1 MTNLKRFAL
10 ILTVLF
16 IALSVPLQASAAS
29 LYEVRQAVKNYYY
42 GEVNGDLYDAQSIEE
57 LMQMIKDPYTVYFT
71 QEEYRQFFQ
80 SIEQE
85 TVGIGV
91 VIETHEKG
99 VYITDVLAN
108 GPASSA
114 GLKSGDIITHADSVS
129 LVGMDLSSAV
139 SYITGNENTSV
150 TLTILRND
158 GSSNT
163 VTLVRKTIQSPN
175 IVSSLLYGNVGYI
188 HLASFSKNAAKDVSN
203 AIGNLKKQ
211 GASKFIFDLQNN
223 GGGYVDTAIDIISL
237 FPNAK
242 NAFVL
247 LDVDGI
253 TTFSVKDN
261 MSYIARSYHKFPTD
275 VSLLINGA
283 SASASDMTAGAVKAQ
298 KLGTIYGSTS
308 YGKGLMQELIE
319 FRDGSALKVTTAEFR
334 TPNGNVI
341 NKIGIKP
348 DVVTRTPIETAHFDI
363 IKSQLTKFKELKPL
377 QNVPQNKTF
386 TITLSKDVNVKSVA
400 NAIEL
405 VKLGGQKINITT
417 KVVGSK
423 ITVTP
428 KQSLTADSQY
438 ILVVHPTIKN
448 TQGKALKTGS
458 FLHIT
463 VAK

>member
-1 MTNLKRFAL
+1 MKKLAL
-10 ILTVLF
+10 IFTVLLM
-16 IALSVPLQASAAS
+16 ALSIPIQASAAS
-29 LYEVRQAVKNYYY
+29 LYEVRQALKNYYY
-42 GEVNGDLYDAQSIEE
+42 GEVNGDIYDAQSIDE

-71 QEEYRQFFQ
+71 SEEYRQFFQ

-91 VIETHEKG
+91 VVETHIQG
-99 VYITDVLAN
+99 IYISDVLAN
-108 GPASSA
+108 GPASTA
-114 GLKSGDIITHADSVS
+114 GLKSGDIITHADGVS
-129 LVGMDLSSAV
+129 LVGISLSEAV
-139 SYITGNENTSV
+139 GYITGDVNTSV

-163 VTLVRKTIQSPN
+163 VNLVRKTIQSPN
-175 IVSSLLYGNVGYI
+175 TVSSLLYGNVGYI
-188 HLASFSKNAAKDVSN
+188 HLASFSEKAAEEVSN

-211 GASKFIFDLQNN
+211 GATKFIFDLQNN
-223 GGGYVDTAIDIISL
+223 GGGYVATAIDIISL

-247 LDVDGI
+247 HDVDGV
-253 TTFSVKDN
+253 TTYSVKQN
-261 MSYIARSYHKFPTD
+261 MSYKARSYYKFPTD

-283 SASASDMTAGAVKAQ
+283 SASASDMTAGAIKDQ

-308 YGKGLMQELIE
+308 YGKGLMQRIE
-319 FRDGSALKVTTAEFR
+319 PFRDGSALKVTTAEFR

-341 NKIGIKP
+341 NEVGIKP
-348 DVVTRTPIETAHFDI
+348 DVETRTPIEAAHFDF
-363 IKSQLTKFKELKPL
+363 IKSQLTKFKQLKAL

-386 TITLSKDVNVKSVA
+386 TISLTKDVDAKSVA

-405 VKLGGQKINITT
+405 VKLGGSSIDITT

-423 ITVTP
+423 ISVTP
-428 KQSLTADSQY
+428 KQALTAQSQY
-438 ILVVHPTIKN
+438 VLVVHPTIKN
-448 TQGKALKTGS
+448 TQGKALKTGR
-458 FLHIT
+458 FMHIT